1 VAGRLRFTAFHTF
14 EIHAAIE
21 SQRLER
27 PVTKIGIVQDSS
39 RRPAQSST
47 YVQKTARAI
56 GASRRTITPCLL
68 IAISALLSACAGH
81 QPRPDP
87 SASQACQ
94 PITEAEVDGLFD
106 KWNAALQTRDPNK
119 VADTY
124 AARSIL
130 LPTLSRTPRITREAK
145 LDYFKHFLEKHPIGT
160 INTSMKFI
168 GCNSVVNAGTY
179 TFKFQS
185 SPIDDVA
192 LARYTYTYGWD
203 SAARQWL
210 ITSHHSSLEPAGE

>member
-1 VAGRLRFTAFHTF
+1 MRIDQPST
-14 EIHAAIE
+14 HA
-21 SQRLER
+21 
-27 PVTKIGIVQDSS
+27 
-39 RRPAQSST
+39 
-47 YVQKTARAI
+47 QKTVPATS
-56 GASRRTITPCLL
+56 ASRRALAPCLL
-68 IAISALLSACAGH
+68 IAIGTLLTACAGH
-81 QPRPDP
+81 QARPDP
-87 SASQACQ
+87 SGSQACQ

-145 LDYFKHFLEKHPIGT
+145 LDYFKHFLEKHPFGT
-160 INTSMKFI
+160 INTSIKFI

-179 TFKFQS
+179 TFKFQT

-192 LARYTYTYGWD
+192 LARFTYTYGWD
-203 SAARQWL
+203 SDARQWL